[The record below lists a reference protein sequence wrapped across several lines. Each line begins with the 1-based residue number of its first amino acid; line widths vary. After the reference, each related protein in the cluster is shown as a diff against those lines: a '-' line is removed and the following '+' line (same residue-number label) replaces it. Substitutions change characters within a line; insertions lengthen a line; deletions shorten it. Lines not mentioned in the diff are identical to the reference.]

1 MATEK
6 QTAANRANAE
16 KSCGPTTP
24 EGKAKSSRNRLSWGF
39 CSNTILMPGEN
50 PREFEGL
57 LEDLTAQHQPANV
70 TEQILIEKMTQS
82 HWLSLR
88 AFRLQGECFVTHR
101 FGPEKCPLPSDLPVL
116 IRYRTTADNAFL
128 KHLNELLKL
137 QKQRQN
143 AEIGF
148 EPQSYGQEVPD
159 APESDRSEPPKPSKT
174 APVIPISSSSPTRAR
189 DLVFTDEEMAF
200 DLCPE
205 ALEFLK
211 KVS

>member
-6 QTAANRANAE
+6 QFTANRANAE
-16 KSCGPTTP
+16 KSCGATSP

-39 CSNTILMPGEN
+39 CSNTTLMPGED
-50 PREFEGL
+50 PLEFQGL
-57 LEDLTAQHQPANV
+57 LEDLIAHHLPANV
-70 TEQILIEKMTQS
+70 TEQILVEKMTQS
-82 HWLSLR
+82 QWLSQR
-88 AFRLQGECFVTHR
+88 AFRLQGECFSTHK
-101 FGPEKCPLPSDLPVL
+101 FSPQKSPLPPELPVL

-143 AEIGF
+143 SEIGF
-148 EPQSYGQEVPD
+148 EPQSYGQEVPGE
-159 APESDRSEPPKPSKT
+159 PEPDQSEPPKQSKT
-174 APVIPISSSSPTRAR
+174 APVIPISSSSAPRAR
-189 DLVFTDEEMAF
+189 DLVFTDAEMAF

-205 ALEFLK
+205 AIEFLK

>member
-6 QTAANRANAE
+6 QFAANRANAE
-16 KSCGPTTP
+16 KSCGPTSA
-24 EGKAKSSRNRLSWGF
+24 EGRAKSSRNRLSWGF
-39 CSNTILMPGEN
+39 CSNTILMPGED
-50 PREFEGL
+50 PREFKGL

-70 TEQILIEKMTQS
+70 TEQILIEKMAQN

-143 AEIGF
+143 SEIGF

-159 APESDRSEPPKPSKT
+159 APEPDRSEPPKQSKT
-174 APVIPISSSSPTRAR
+174 APVIPISSSSVPRAR
-189 DLVFTDEEMAF
+189 DLKFTAEEMNF

-211 KVS
+211 KVG